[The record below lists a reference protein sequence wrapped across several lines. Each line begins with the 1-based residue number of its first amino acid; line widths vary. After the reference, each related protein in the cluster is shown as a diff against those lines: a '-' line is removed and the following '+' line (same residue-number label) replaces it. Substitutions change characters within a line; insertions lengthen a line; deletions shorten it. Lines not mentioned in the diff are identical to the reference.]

1 MNGEGILMIVSINGV
16 EKKIKKNL
24 LVSGLV
30 IELKLTGKFALE
42 INGEI
47 VPRSCY
53 LETTLKEND
62 RIEIVSA
69 VGGG

>member
-1 MNGEGILMIVSINGV
+1 MIVSINGID
-16 EKKIKKNL
+16 KKIENNL
-24 LVSGLV
+24 FVSGL
-30 IELKLTGKFALE
+30 ITELKLSGKFAIE

-53 LETTLKEND
+53 LETILKEND
-62 RIEIVSA
+62 RIEIVGA

>member
-1 MNGEGILMIVSINGV
+1 MKGLYMNISINGID
-16 EKKIKKNL
+16 KKIENGL
-24 LVSGLV
+24 FVSGL
-30 IELKLTGKFALE
+30 ITELKLTGKFAIE

-53 LETTLKEND
+53 LETILQEND
-62 RIEIVSA
+62 QIEIVSA

>member
-1 MNGEGILMIVSINGV
+1 MIVSINGID
-16 EKKIKKNL
+16 KKIENNL
-24 LVSGLV
+24 FVSGLV
-30 IELKLTGKFALE
+30 TELKLTGIFAIE

-53 LETTLKEND
+53 LETILKEND
-62 RIEIVSA
+62 RIEIVGA

>member
-1 MNGEGILMIVSINGV
+1 MKGLYMNVSINCID
-16 EKKIKKNL
+16 KIIENDL
-24 LVSGLV
+24 FVSGL
-30 IELKLTGKFALE
+30 ITKLKLTGKFAIE

-53 LETTLKEND
+53 LETILKEND
-62 RIEIVSA
+62 QIEIVSA